1 MLSNRF
7 EVLRDRMMQRR
18 EGSGSEVEKDRKII
32 LRKKELRGSRSMA
45 DKSREEGEEIKD
57 IERSNDEDW
66 VKAERR
72 RRRNCNRNIVG
83 QWSDSVGNE

>member
-18 EGSGSEVEKDRKII
+18 EGSGTEVRKDRKII

-83 QWSDSVGNE
+83 

>member
-18 EGSGSEVEKDRKII
+18 KGSGSEVGKDRKII
-32 LRKKELRGSRSMA
+32 LRKKELRGGRSMA

-83 QWSDSVGNE
+83 

>member
-18 EGSGSEVEKDRKII
+18 EGSGSEVRKDRKII
-32 LRKKELRGSRSMA
+32 LRKKELRGGRSMA

-83 QWSDSVGNE
+83 

>member
-18 EGSGSEVEKDRKII
+18 KGSGSEVGKDRKII
-32 LRKKELRGSRSMA
+32 LRKKELRGGKSMA
-45 DKSREEGEEIKD
+45 DKSREEGEERKD

-83 QWSDSVGNE
+83 

>member
-18 EGSGSEVEKDRKII
+18 EGSGSEVGKDRKII
-32 LRKKELRGSRSMA
+32 LRKKELRGGKSMA
-45 DKSREEGEEIKD
+45 DKSREEGEERKD

-83 QWSDSVGNE
+83 

>member
-83 QWSDSVGNE
+83 

>member
-1 MLSNRF
+1 
-7 EVLRDRMMQRR
+7 MMQRR
-18 EGSGSEVEKDRKII
+18 EGSGSEVGKDRKII
-32 LRKKELRGSRSMA
+32 LRKKELRGGRSMA

-83 QWSDSVGNE
+83 

>member
-18 EGSGSEVEKDRKII
+18 KGSGSEVGKDRKII
-32 LRKKELRGSRSMA
+32 LRKKELRGGKSMA

-57 IERSNDEDW
+57 IERSTDEDW

-83 QWSDSVGNE
+83 